1 VGVAFAGIVVHAG
14 DPFLMN
20 QPPQIVIV
28 GGCAIDYALRAEH
41 LPSPGQSVNGD
52 VFLRNAGGKGLN
64 QPVGVVRLGALA
76 VLIAAIGQDREGDD
90 VLRALEQNG
99 IGTDRIVRVE
109 DVPTACT
116 LICVDAQGRKQT
128 ASRPGANMALSERR
142 LPGEFLT
149 CATVL
154 LTQLEIPVPTVLEA
168 ARLARRGGAT
178 VILDAAPA
186 TTIPDELIMLAGVV
200 TANGAEARAL
210 SGIAVDNRESAVI
223 AARAIR
229 RRGARAVAV
238 AAPDGR
244 AVVTDT
250 DEQWLPNHQVPTIRY
265 NRCGG
270 CLRSRDR
277 RESRR
282 RAVVRGSLCVRTC
295 GRCTRNY
302 AYGRTGF
309 APAPSRRR
317 STAQSVGCGLPDDAS
332 GGQHAASV

>member
-41 LPSPGQSVNGD
+41 LPSPGQSVSGD

-64 QPVGVVRLGALA
+64 QAVGVVRLGALA

-229 RRGARAVAV
+229 RRGARAEAV

-270 CLRSRDR
+270 CLAAAIAVSLVEGRSFV
-277 RESRR
+277 E
-282 RAVVRGSLCVRTC
+282 ACVF
-295 GRCTRNY
+295 G
-302 AYGRTGF
+302 
-309 APAPSRRR
+309 
-317 STAQSVGCGLPDDAS
+317 
-332 GGQHAASV
+332 HAAAALATTHIGALAWLLLRHAVDLLRSQ